1 MRLQVVIEEELL
13 VGSEVFHADL
23 VVKKFE
29 SCFEGA
35 WMKEGKQLDIGYIGR
50 IFLKTKLEQ
59 EDPLFKINS
68 WLVK

>member
-35 WMKEGKQLDIGYIGR
+35 WMKEG
-50 IFLKTKLEQ
+50 
-59 EDPLFKINS
+59 NN
-68 WLVK
+68 